1 LKYPQLKLCNHLK
14 KKVFSSEYKGS
25 ENEIWTWDKHRGLAI
40 SRAKMDQT
48 KGVYWCDAI
57 LDGRTTTRYFRIFV
71 TPNNEDHSRLD
82 SRRPHIK
89 NAVEYLIFPS
99 GSSFILKFRIGIDE
113 SQNYNI
119 TWMVPKQVQNQNYS
133 VIWETSARSQRSAS
147 LGVSDIRFHYTV
159 NYTCH
164 RSDAHHLFA
173 NQYVFVSGT
182 KKDIPIF

>member
-147 LGVSDIRFHYTV
+147 LGVSDIRFHY
-159 NYTCH
+159 
-164 RSDAHHLFA
+164 SKLHL
-173 NQYVFVSGT
+173 SS
-182 KKDIPIF
+182 